1 MSINLFR
8 KQSIAEVSARLN
20 VHPFDVARYFGQK
33 EGGLPSELLF
43 EESEVVEIQRG
54 MRIEFWWSRD
64 LVLPDGNR
72 EYELIRALLAKI
84 LETQL
89 EEPTRRDNLCR
100 GLVGNDHRFVQRVV
114 NALIM
119 MEVLQSIATSDGVD
133 VQLTDGVVGQLQQ
146 IVEGGELPPEL
157 QSLIS

>member
-33 EGGLPSELLF
+33 EGGLPAEMLF
-43 EESEVVEIQRG
+43 EESEVAAIQQG
-54 MRIEFWWSRD
+54 MRIEFWWSSE

-72 EYELIRALLAKI
+72 EYELIRALLAKL
-84 LETQL
+84 LETEL
-89 EEPTRRDNLCR
+89 DVPTRRDNLCR
-100 GLVGNDHRFVQRVV
+100 GLVGNDHRFIQRVI

-119 MEVLQSIATSDGVD
+119 MEILQSIATSDGVD
-133 VQLTDGVVGQLQQ
+133 VQLTDGVAGQLKQ
-146 IVEGGELPPEL
+146 IVEGGDLPQEL